1 MINNFKIINKEFK
14 TALNKLKYPD
24 SWFWC
29 RYTINPYSGCAHTC
43 IYCDARSQRYYL
55 DQDFENEVIVKTNLD
70 KILDKRIK
78 NSRTLLPDV
87 IGPGG
92 VCDAYQP
99 IELEVENTLK
109 ILKVIE
115 KHKFPV
121 NIATKS
127 DLITRD
133 MEILNRI
140 AKDTWCTIGFS
151 ITTMDEELTIFL
163 EPYSSS
169 PKKRLEALKSIK
181 LSAPN
186 VQVGTYFMPIIPF
199 LEDDDENLE
208 AVIKK
213 SKEAGADFILFAPGL
228 TLRDA
233 QAEFFIKKLKESNY
247 NHVVKPLLNLYKGQ
261 MGPPKDYVHK
271 MHQKLLTLCQKY
283 NIAVREKRWIPNDY
297 RKWNYKVSELLL
309 LKDYMNDLISGK
321 SNKSFYWAGLTLNN
335 LEESIVNVYKRG
347 ELATLKNFNSKVTEF
362 VEPYLKK
369 STELNEKTGIDKFL

>member
-1 MINNFKIINKEFK
+1 MTNNFKIINKEFK

-55 DQDFENEVIVKTNLD
+55 SQDFETEVIVKTNMD
-70 KILDKRIK
+70 KILDKRIN

-99 IELEVENTLK
+99 VELEVENTLK

-133 MEILNRI
+133 VEILNRI
-140 AKDTWCTIGFS
+140 AKDTWCTVGFS
-151 ITTMDEELTIFL
+151 ITTMNEELAQFL
-163 EPYSSS
+163 EPNSSS
-169 PKKRLEALKSIK
+169 PKERLEALKQIK
-181 LSAPN
+181 RKAPN

-199 LEDDDENLE
+199 LEDTDENLE

-213 SKEAGADFILFAPGL
+213 SKEAGADFIIFSPGL

-233 QAEFFIKKLKESNY
+233 QADFFFKKLKESKY

-261 MGPPKDYVHK
+261 LSPPKDYVYK
-271 MHQKLLTLCQKY
+271 MYQKLLTLCQKY
-283 NIAVREKRWIPNDY
+283 DVAVREKRWIPKDY
-297 RKWNYKVSELLL
+297 RKWNYKISELLL
-309 LKDYMNDLISGK
+309 VKDYMDQLTTGK
-321 SNKSFYWAGLTLNN
+321 SNKSFYWAGLNLNN
-335 LEESIVNVYKRG
+335 LEESIINVYKRG
-347 ELATLKNFNSKVTEF
+347 ELATLKNFNSKVIKF
-362 VEPYLKK
+362 VEPYIKRSK
-369 STELNEKTGIDKFL
+369 EINEKTGIDKFI

>member
-1 MINNFKIINKEFK
+1 MTSNFKIINKEFK

-55 DQDFENEVIVKTNLD
+55 NQDFECEVIVKTNMD

-115 KHKFPV
+115 KHRFPV

-127 DLITRD
+127 DLIIRD
-133 MEILNRI
+133 AEILNRI
-140 AKDTWCTIGFS
+140 AKDTWCTVGFS
-151 ITTMDEELTIFL
+151 ITTMNEELAQFL
-163 EPYSSS
+163 EPHSSS
-169 PKKRLEALKSIK
+169 PKERLAALTQIK
-181 LSAPN
+181 QKAPN

-199 LEDDDENLE
+199 LEDSDEDLDT
-208 AVIKK
+208 VIKK
-213 SKEAGADFILFAPGL
+213 SKEAGADFIIFAPGL

-233 QAEFFIKKLKESNY
+233 QADFFFKKLKESKY

-261 MGPPKDYVHK
+261 LGPPKDYVYK
-271 MHQKLLTLCQKY
+271 MYQKLLALCQKY
-283 NIAVREKRWIPNDY
+283 DVAVREKRWIPKDY

-309 LKDYMNDLISGK
+309 VKDYLDQLTTGK
-321 SNKSFYWAGLTLNN
+321 SNKSFYWAGLILNN
-335 LEESIVNVYKRG
+335 LEESIINVYKRG
-347 ELATLKNFNSKVTEF
+347 ELASLKNFNSKVIKF
-362 VEPYLKK
+362 VKPYLKRSK
-369 STELNEKTGIDKFL
+369 EMNEKIGMDKFI

>member
-1 MINNFKIINKEFK
+1 MTNKFKIINKEFK

-55 DQDFENEVIVKTNLD
+55 NQDFEREVIVKTNMD

-109 ILKVIE
+109 VLRVIE
-115 KHKFPV
+115 KHRFPV

-127 DLITRD
+127 NLITRD
-133 MEILNRI
+133 VEILNRI
-140 AKDTWCTIGFS
+140 AKDTWCTVGFS
-151 ITTMDEELTIFL
+151 ITTMNEELAQFL

-169 PKKRLEALKSIK
+169 PKERLAALTQIK
-181 LSAPN
+181 QKAPN

-199 LEDDDENLE
+199 LEDTDENLD

-213 SKEAGADFILFAPGL
+213 SKEAGADFIIFAPGL

-233 QAEFFIKKLKESNY
+233 QADFFFKKLKESKY

-261 MGPPKDYVHK
+261 LGPPKDYVFK
-271 MHQKLLTLCQKY
+271 MYQKLLTLCQKY
-283 NIAVREKRWIPNDY
+283 DVAVREKRWIPKDY
-297 RKWNYKVSELLL
+297 RKWNYKISELLL
-309 LKDYMNDLISGK
+309 VKDYMDLLTTGK
-321 SNKSFYWAGLTLNN
+321 SNKSFYWAGLHLNN
-335 LEESIVNVYKRG
+335 LEESIINVYKRG
-347 ELATLKNFNSKVTEF
+347 ELATLKNFNPTVIKF
-362 VEPYLKK
+362 VEPYLRRSK
-369 STELNEKTGIDKFL
+369 EMNEKTGMDKFI

>member
-1 MINNFKIINKEFK
+1 IINKEFK

-29 RYTINPYSGCAHTC
+29 RYTINPYSGCAHAC

-55 DQDFENEVIVKTNLD
+55 EQDFEFEVIVKTNLD
-70 KILDKRIK
+70 TILDRRIK
-78 NSRTLLPDV
+78 NSRTLHPDV

-115 KHKFPV
+115 KYGFPL

-127 DLITRD
+127 NLITRD
-133 MEILNRI
+133 VDILNRI
-140 AKDTWCTIGFS
+140 AKDTWCAVGFS
-151 ITTMDEELTIFL
+151 ITTINEELAQFL
-163 EPYSSS
+163 EPHSSS
-169 PKKRLEALKSIK
+169 PKERLEALKQIK
-181 LSAPN
+181 RKAPN

-233 QAEFFIKKLKESNY
+233 QADFFIKKLRESKY

-261 MGPPKDYVHK
+261 IGPPKGYVNK

-283 NIAVREKRWIPNDY
+283 DVAVREKRWIPKDY

-309 LKDYMNDLISGK
+309 NKEYIDSVALGK
-321 SNKSFYWAGLTLNN
+321 SNNNMKWAGLNLNN
-335 LEESIVNVYKRG
+335 LNESILNVYKRG
-347 ELATLKNFNSKVTEF
+347 ELKSLNNFNSEVINL
-362 VEPYLKK
+362 VEPFIKNAKDLTKK
-369 STELNEKTGIDKFL
+369 RGIERFL

>member
-1 MINNFKIINKEFK
+1 MTKNFKITHKEFK

-43 IYCDARSQRYYL
+43 IYCDARSERYYL
-55 DQDFENEVIVKTNLD
+55 SQDFETEVIVKSNIDKNLEQ
-70 KILDKRIK
+70 KFKR
-78 NSRTLLPDV
+78 SRTLLPDV

-109 ILKVIE
+109 ILRVIE
-115 KHKFPV
+115 KHKYPV

-127 DLITRD
+127 SLITRD
-133 MEILNRI
+133 VEILNRI
-140 AKDTWCTIGFS
+140 AKDTWCTVGFS
-151 ITTMDEELTIFL
+151 ITTMNEELAFFL
-163 EPYSSS
+163 EPHSSI
-169 PKKRLEALKSIK
+169 PKERLEALKQIK
-181 LSAPN
+181 LKAPN

-199 LEDDDENLE
+199 LEDNEENLE

-228 TLRDA
+228 TLRNA
-233 QAEFFIKKLKESNY
+233 QAEFFIKKLRESRY
-247 NHVVKPLLNLYKGQ
+247 KYVVKPILNLYKGQ

-271 MHQKLLTLCQKY
+271 MHQKLMDLCQKY
-283 NIAVREKRWIPNDY
+283 DIAVRERRWIPNDY
-297 RKWNYKVSELLL
+297 RKWNYKISELLL
-309 LKDYMNDLISGK
+309 VKDYMDELRLGK

-335 LEESIVNVYKRG
+335 LEESIIKVYKRG
-347 ELATLKNFNSKVTEF
+347 ELAKLKNFNTKVREY
-362 VEPYLKK
+362 VEPYLIESK
-369 STELNEKTGIDKFL
+369 ELNEKTGIDKFL

>member
-1 MINNFKIINKEFK
+1 MTNNFKIITKEFK

-55 DQDFENEVIVKTNLD
+55 NQDFENEIIVKTNLD

-78 NSRTLLPDV
+78 NSRKLLPDV

-92 VCDAYQP
+92 VCEAYQP

-115 KHKFPV
+115 KHRFPV

-127 DLITRD
+127 DLIIRD

-140 AKDTWCTIGFS
+140 GKDTWCTVGFS
-151 ITTMDEELTIFL
+151 ITTMNEELARFL
-163 EPYSSS
+163 EPHSSS
-169 PKKRLEALKSIK
+169 PNERLEALKQIK
-181 LSAPN
+181 QNAPY

-199 LEDDDENLE
+199 LEDNDENLK

-213 SKEAGADFILFAPGL
+213 SKEAGADFVIFAPGL

-233 QAEFFIKKLKESNY
+233 QADFFFKKLQESKY

-261 MGPPKDYVHK
+261 MGPPKGYVNK
-271 MHQKLLTLCQKY
+271 IHQKLLTLCQKY
-283 NIAVREKRWIPNDY
+283 DIAVREKRWIPNDY
-297 RKWNYKVSELLL
+297 RKWNYKISELLL
-309 LKDYMNDLISGK
+309 VKDYKDELATGK

-335 LEESIVNVYKRG
+335 LEESIINVYKRG
-347 ELATLKNFNSKVTEF
+347 ELATLKNFNSEIIEF
-362 VEPYLKK
+362 VEPYLKGSK
-369 STELNEKTGIDKFL
+369 EMNEKTGMDKFI

>member
-1 MINNFKIINKEFK
+1 MTNNFKIINKEFK

-55 DQDFENEVIVKTNLD
+55 SQDFENEVIVKTNLD

-127 DLITRD
+127 NLITRD
-133 MEILNRI
+133 MEILNSI
-140 AKDTWCTIGFS
+140 AKDTWCTVGFS
-151 ITTMDEELTIFL
+151 ITTMNEELARFL
-163 EPYSSS
+163 EPHSSS
-169 PKKRLEALKSIK
+169 PNERLEALKQIK
-181 LSAPN
+181 QNAPN
-186 VQVGTYFMPIIPF
+186 IQVGTYFMPIIPF
-199 LEDDDENLE
+199 LEDNNENLN

-213 SKEAGADFILFAPGL
+213 SKEAGADFVIFAPGL

-233 QAEFFIKKLKESNY
+233 QADFFFKKLQESKY

-261 MGPPKDYVHK
+261 MGPPKGYVNK
-271 MHQKLLTLCQKY
+271 IHQKLLTLCQKY
-283 NIAVREKRWIPNDY
+283 DIAVREKRWIPNDY
-297 RKWNYKVSELLL
+297 RKWNYKISELLL
-309 LKDYMNDLISGK
+309 VKDYKDELATGK

-335 LEESIVNVYKRG
+335 LEESIINVYKRG
-347 ELATLKNFNSKVTEF
+347 ELATLKNFNSEVIEF
-362 VEPYLKK
+362 VEPYLKGSK
-369 STELNEKTGIDKFL
+369 EMNEKTGMDKFI

>member
-1 MINNFKIINKEFK
+1 MTSNFKITNKEFK

-55 DQDFENEVIVKTNLD
+55 SQDFENEVIVKTNLD

-78 NSRTLLPDV
+78 NSRKLLPDV

-109 ILKVIE
+109 ILRVIE

-133 MEILNRI
+133 VEILNRI
-140 AKDTWCTIGFS
+140 ANDTWCTVGFS
-151 ITTMDEELTIFL
+151 ITTMNEELAQFL
-163 EPYSSS
+163 EPHSSS
-169 PKKRLEALKSIK
+169 PKERLEALTQIK
-181 LSAPN
+181 RKAPK

-199 LEDDDENLE
+199 LEDNDENLE

-213 SKEAGADFILFAPGL
+213 SKEAGADFVIFAPGL

-233 QAEFFIKKLKESNY
+233 QADFFVKKLKESKY
-247 NHVVKPLLNLYKGQ
+247 NHVVEPLLNLYKGQ
-261 MGPPKDYVHK
+261 MGPPKDYVNK
-271 MHQKLLTLCQKY
+271 IYQKLLMLCQKY
-283 NIAVREKRWIPNDY
+283 DVAVREKRWIPNDY
-297 RKWNYKVSELLL
+297 RKWNYKISELLL
-309 LKDYMNDLISGK
+309 VKDYIDELTSGK

-335 LEESIVNVYKRG
+335 LEESIINVYKRG
-347 ELATLKNFNSKVTEF
+347 ELATLKNFNSKVIDF
-362 VEPYLKK
+362 VEPYLKRSK
-369 STELNEKTGIDKFL
+369 EMNEKIGMDKFI